1 MGVRNRVYLSR
12 GWTGA
17 DCKQILRRTARVMRS
32 IGPALFLASLG
43 GAVASDVR
51 QAYSGHVM
59 VRLGGFDSSKRAGIR
74 CLRI

>member
-1 MGVRNRVYLSR
+1 MGVHNRVYLSR
-12 GWTGA
+12 EWTGA
-17 DCKQILRRTARVMRS
+17 DCKQILGRTARVMRS
-32 IGPALFLASLG
+32 VGPALLLASLG
-43 GAVASDVR
+43 VAVESCVR